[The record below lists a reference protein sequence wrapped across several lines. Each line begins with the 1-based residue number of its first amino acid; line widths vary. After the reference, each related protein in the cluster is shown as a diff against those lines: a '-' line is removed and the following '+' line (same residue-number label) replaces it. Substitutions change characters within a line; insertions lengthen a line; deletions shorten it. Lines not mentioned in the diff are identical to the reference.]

1 MRTLPDA
8 FDQARR
14 EERVLALE
22 AASRQRILVLD
33 GAMGTMIQ
41 EHRLGEAD
49 YRGTRFAGHD
59 GDLKGNI
66 DLLSLTRPDSIRR
79 S

>member
-22 AASRQRILVLD
+22 AASRQRILVLE
-33 GAMGTMIQ
+33 GPW
-41 EHRLGEAD
+41 E
-49 YRGTRFAGHD
+49 
-59 GDLKGNI
+59 
-66 DLLSLTRPDSIRR
+66 P
-79 S
+79 